1 MGLIYITLIQ
11 TTSKPHA
18 KSKEHVK
25 RLPEATWC
33 LERIQSKHTLP
44 TEVLRMEPLSF
55 FPLPPFPC
63 SYRGVEV
70 TAVYFY
76 TVPSPLKRRRL
87 NWLEQC
93 LNNQG
98 AVSLWTNFTR
108 REIQMWRPSLWL
120 SFWFR
125 MQHKCER
132 PLPHLVAPFGWSLIL
147 STLEQEW
154 WSQNKH
160 CKSGKDKPASHSMSC
175 QMHVRLAKKI
185 QSNNSEKSFI
195 SSISAGKASP
205 EMLSVLSANTLKL
218 QFIPP
223 FGAMCL

>member
-18 KSKEHVK
+18 KSKEQVK

-44 TEVLRMEPLSF
+44 TEVLRMEPLF
-55 FPLPPFPC
+55 FSAPPSFPC

-120 SFWFR
+120 SFWFW
-125 MQHKCER
+125 MQCECER

-160 CKSGKDKPASHSMSC
+160 CKSGKDKPASHSF
-175 QMHVRLAKKI
+175 AKNV
-185 QSNNSEKSFI
+185 QSNNSEKSFT
-195 SSISAGKASP
+195 SSISAGIASP
-205 EMLSVLSANTLKL
+205 EMLSVLSANTQITIYSLL
-218 QFIPP
+218 RCHVFVIAPNDP
-223 FGAMCL
+223 A

>member
-1 MGLIYITLIQ
+1 MRRVKS
-11 TTSKPHA
+11 TSKGSP
-18 KSKEHVK
+18 K
-25 RLPEATWC
+25 R
-33 LERIQSKHTLP
+33 RD
-44 TEVLRMEPLSF
+44 VLRGFKANTRCPQKSSVWSLSLF
-55 FPLPPFPC
+55 SAPPSFAC

-108 REIQMWRPSLWL
+108 REIQMWRPLLWL

-125 MQHKCER
+125 MQRECER

-160 CKSGKDKPASHSMSC
+160 CKSGKDKSASHSVSC
-175 QMHVRLAKKI
+175 QMHVTFAKK
-185 QSNNSEKSFI
+185 KKF
-195 SSISAGKASP
+195 KATIRRN
-205 EMLSVLSANTLKL
+205 LSYLAYL
-218 QFIPP
+218 QV
-223 FGAMCL
+223 